1 MVAKKI
7 YILSGTVY
15 NRHAHSLIKTLT
27 IILVNIL
34 KLYVMKITL
43 FKNIFE
49 YKSKLYSFVAYIY
62 ILLSKLVLFFIKLL
76 YSKY

>member
-1 MVAKKI
+1 MVAKKK

-15 NRHAHSLIKTLT
+15 NGHAHSLIRTLT

-43 FKNIFE
+43 FK
-49 YKSKLYSFVAYIY
+49 K
-62 ILLSKLVLFFIKLL
+62 FI
-76 YSKY
+76 